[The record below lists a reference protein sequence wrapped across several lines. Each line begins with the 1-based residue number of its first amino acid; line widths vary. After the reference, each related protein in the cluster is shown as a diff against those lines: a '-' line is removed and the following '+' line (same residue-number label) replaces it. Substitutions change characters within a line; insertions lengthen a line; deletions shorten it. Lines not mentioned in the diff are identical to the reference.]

1 MQKIAIITLLLALD
15 VVLAYQ
21 YPQLEANPYAKSF
34 MEEPEVLLLF
44 KFFAVPLL
52 CVLKYKKEIYD
63 FACKC
68 IYTMLFSVLTWNM
81 FVLLMFKF

>member
-1 MQKIAIITLLLALD
+1 MQNMIFITLLLALD
-15 VVLAYQ
+15 IILAYQ
-21 YPQLEANPYAKSF
+21 YPQLEANPYAKAF
-34 MEEPEVLLLF
+34 MTKPEALLLF
-44 KFFAVPLL
+44 KFSAIPLL
-52 CVLKYKKEIYD
+52 YALKYKKEVYD